1 MKLLILGIDG
11 GDERIVRAM
20 PMPFLHSLL
29 DTGEK
34 LELKEDLWSR
44 GWAEMLSG
52 HAGRETGA
60 FYSKPVMD
68 GSHTFTQRFRSGDF
82 TENPKIVPLWQAM
95 ASLGHS
101 TGFMN
106 VPSTFP
112 APKIRNGF
120 FVSGA
125 GGGLSQKGM
134 GNIPEGVTYPGEIN
148 PLIQKNKYIFDIRLK
163 SSGIRDIDIFFD
175 SLPNMVNRRTS
186 LYLELF
192 QKYNPSMGFIAY
204 MGLCRVQYFAMSE
217 IEALIASKC
226 QPANPVQKK
235 IVDFYRQFD
244 AEMCRLFEA
253 LNPRHFI
260 LTADHGQAPYLY
272 NINVNAFL
280 KKAGFLTETPQ
291 SHSVRK
297 NIKNGLKT
305 GLRAVISE
313 AARYKL
319 FQNRLNPSAPPK
331 IVPEWSSTHA
341 FGARYVP
348 GIYIN
353 DSRFN
358 GPVKPAEAENIVKRL
373 IDIFNQ
379 SETTKKHGL
388 KATPYRQCFPAAYCN
403 ALLPDIWIEHPD
415 TYFFVEHG
423 PFVDANRDYGPIKS
437 LWQVTRDMFTGIK
450 GSYPLV
456 YHDSGLSDYINEKE
470 SNNLTAIYHMTLRS
484 MA

>member
-52 HAGRETGA
+52 QTGRETGA
-60 FYSKPVMD
+60 FYNKPELN
-68 GSHTFTQRFRSGDF
+68 GSHAFTQRFRSGDF

-125 GGGLSQKGM
+125 GGGLSQKGV
-134 GNIPEGVTYPGEIN
+134 GSIPEGVTYPGEIN
-148 PLIQKNKYIFDIRLK
+148 PLIQRNKYIFDIRLK
-163 SSGIRDIDIFFD
+163 SSGIRDIDIYFD
-175 SLPNMVNRRTS
+175 SLASMVNRRTS
-186 LYLELF
+186 LYMELH
-192 QKYNPSMGFIAY
+192 QKHQSSMGFVAY
-204 MGLCRVQYFAMSE
+204 MGANRVQNIAMSE

-244 AEMCRLFEA
+244 AEMRRLFEA

-260 LTADHGQAPYLY
+260 LSADHGQAPYLY

-280 KKAGFLTETPQ
+280 KQAGFLKETPQ
-291 SHSVRK
+291 PHSVRK
-297 NIKNGLKT
+297 HIKNGVKT
-305 GLRAVISE
+305 GLRAVIPE

-319 FQNRLNPSAPPK
+319 FQNRLNPPAPPK

-348 GIYIN
+348 GIYVN

-358 GPVKPAEAENIVKRL
+358 GPVKSAEAENLVKKL

-379 SETTKKHGL
+379 SETAKKHGL
-388 KATPYRQCFPAAYCN
+388 KAVPYRQYFPNAYCN

-423 PFVDANRDYGPIKS
+423 PFVAANRDYGPIKS
-437 LWQVTRDMFTGIK
+437 LWQVTRDLFTGIK
-450 GSYPLV
+450 GAHPLV
-456 YHDSGLSDYINEKE
+456 CHDSGLSDYIEK
-470 SNNLTAIYHMTLRS
+470 NDPTDLTAVYYLALRS
-484 MA
+484 MT